1 MTGRNLWVPKS
12 TWRDSQDSNEM
23 SIPRKEDVP
32 KDRGAQVSSWNQSF
46 NLKRNMFPDIQ
57 AEFSYDTHFT
67 HIDTLLL
74 DFTPSTEPGIGKLI
88 LGGVEREDALR
99 NLGYPPKLLRSPG
112 IIFGCSLSKNV
123 HNSKTAGCMILTQR
137 YTKMLGRTSNRGL
150 HSNLLLFSSLFTFFL
165 LSDMVKKTTCQIW
178 IWSFSNP
185 APDS

>member
-1 MTGRNLWVPKS
+1 
-12 TWRDSQDSNEM
+12 
-23 SIPRKEDVP
+23 
-32 KDRGAQVSSWNQSF
+32 
-46 NLKRNMFPDIQ
+46 MFPDIQ
-57 AEFSYDTHFT
+57 AEFSYHTHFT

-99 NLGYPPKLLRSPG
+99 NLGYLPKLLRSPG

-185 APDS
+185 ALILKFVISWLLCHHNEQFFNKQIGFLFFVDTLRFGDSLKRSKTPCKSGVLG